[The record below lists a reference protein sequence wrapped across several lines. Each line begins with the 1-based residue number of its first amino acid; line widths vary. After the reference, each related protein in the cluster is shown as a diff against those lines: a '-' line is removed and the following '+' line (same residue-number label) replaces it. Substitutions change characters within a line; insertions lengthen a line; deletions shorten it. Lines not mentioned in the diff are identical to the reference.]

1 MLRDNKLFHLDI
13 EMNVT
18 TSERSTRKQLE
29 RSLVKQLQELYLE
42 RLDHTTGKVTC
53 QLLNGNLTILIE
65 GSLTQPE
72 QLLLETRKQPKLA
85 AQVRS
90 NLNDIMRPE
99 VISLI
104 EKTLNRKVI
113 DFMIDTTLKTSL
125 TGVIV
130 ILSKA

>member
-1 MLRDNKLFHLDI
+1 
-13 EMNVT
+13 MNSIT
-18 TSERSTRKQLE
+18 AERFSRKQLE
-29 RSLVKQLQELYLE
+29 RSLAKQLQNLYLE
-42 RLDHTTGKVTC
+42 RLDHTAGNVTC

-72 QLLLETRKQPKLA
+72 QLLLTTRERPRLV

-99 VISLI
+99 VIHLI
-104 EKTLNRKVI
+104 EKTLHRKVL
-113 DFMIDTTLKTSL
+113 DFMSDTTLETSL

-130 ILSKA
+130 ILSDA